1 MAFLSDK
8 ITDIGLPA
16 ELALFTVP
24 PNQVAVDKIYFSEC
38 RPVSSFDTE
47 DAPIEISVPGQGN
60 EYIGLRRSR
69 LYVKCKIVKTD
80 GAALASQE
88 KTGIINLPL
97 QTMWS
102 QIDTYMNG
110 KLVSLNTSYYAWK
123 AYLKLLL
130 SSGSDVSQSQLQSQ
144 LYYPDDDDMD
154 NPDAYGGNNGGLNNR
169 YAFTQNSQIFDM
181 EGPLYEDIFRTDKYL
196 INGVDLHLKLFR
208 NPAAFVLMSKEAS
221 PSYKLQLLDV
231 SFKACM
237 IKVDSGILI
246 NHAEILKEKTAKY
259 PLTRTEVK
267 MSTCPKGSGSFIWQN
282 VWSNTLPA
290 KAAFCFISQKA
301 VNGNYEK
308 NPFNF
313 QNLAEEI
320 ALYVNGESMP
330 ARPMKIDVGT
340 NQNYV
345 TLFVNL
351 FEAAEKWNKD
361 AGLEVTRS
369 QFGKGYAIYAFNL
382 APSDLGEEYLN
393 LVRQGNV
400 RLEVKFAAD
409 TTETLNCLAYAE
421 FPALLEVDQSRD
433 IKYTKV

>member
-1 MAFLSDK
+1 
-8 ITDIGLPA
+8 
-16 ELALFTVP
+16 
-24 PNQVAVDKIYFSEC
+24 
-38 RPVSSFDTE
+38 
-47 DAPIEISVPGQGN
+47 
-60 EYIGLRRSR
+60 
-69 LYVKCKIVKTD
+69 
-80 GAALASQE
+80 
-88 KTGIINLPL
+88 
-97 QTMWS
+97 
-102 QIDTYMNG
+102 
-110 KLVSLNTSYYAWK
+110 
-123 AYLKLLL
+123 
-130 SSGSDVSQSQLQSQ
+130 
-144 LYYPDDDDMD
+144 
-154 NPDAYGGNNGGLNNR
+154 
-169 YAFTQNSQIFDM
+169 
-181 EGPLYEDIFRTDKYL
+181 
-196 INGVDLHLKLFR
+196 
-208 NPAAFVLMSKEAS
+208 
-221 PSYKLQLLDV
+221 
-231 SFKACM
+231 M

>member
-1 MAFLSDK
+1 MRYESA
-8 ITDIGLPA
+8 GA
-16 ELALFTVP
+16 CRVP
-24 PNQVAVDKIYFSEC
+24 PNQVVVDKIYFNEC

-47 DAPIEISVPGQGN
+47 DAPIEITVLGQAN
-60 EYIGLRRSR
+60 EYIDLRRSR
-69 LYVKCKIVKTD
+69 LYVKCKIVKSD
-80 GAALASQE
+80 GSALAAQE

-130 SSGSDVSQSQLQSQ
+130 SSGDDASQSQLQSQ

-154 NPDAYGGNNGGLNNR
+154 NADAYGGNNSGLNLR
-169 YAFTQNSQIFDM
+169 YAFTQQSRIFDL
-181 EGPLYEDIFRTDKYL
+181 EGPLYEDIFRIDKYL
-196 INGVDLHLKLFR
+196 VNGVDLHLKLFR

-221 PSYKLQLLDV
+221 PGYKLQLLDV

-237 IKVDSGILI
+237 VKVDSGILI
-246 NHAEILKEKTAKY
+246 NHAEIMKDKSAKY
-259 PLTRTEVK
+259 PLNRTEVK
-267 MSTCPKGSGSFIWQN
+267 MSTCSLGSGSFIWQN
-282 VWSNTLPA
+282 VWSNTLPT

-301 VNGNYEK
+301 VNGGYEK

-313 QNLAEEI
+313 QNLVEEI

-340 NQNYV
+340 NQNHV
-345 TLFVNL
+345 TPFVNL

-361 AGLEVTRS
+361 AGLEITRS
-369 QFGKGYAIYAFNL
+369 QFAKGYAIYAFSL

-400 RLEVKFAAD
+400 RLEVKFAVS
-409 TTETLNCLAYAE
+409 TVETLTCLAYAE
-421 FPALLEVDQSRD
+421 FPVRLGVDQLRD